1 MVAISCVDKY
11 PRNGQPNN
19 KHMSCVQGQM
29 LNVNGIGALL
39 RHLLNYTR
47 NYDRIEIMHCMALQS
62 RTTTKWNTDRT
73 SHPSKNYSENS
84 TLHPWYTQVNNACQM
99 GKECL
104 TPKRMVAMD
113 RASETHHEGTPRQKR
128 QTIDFAGGLLGT

>member
-19 KHMSCVQGQM
+19 KHMSCVQGQI

-47 NYDRIEIMHCMALQS
+47 NYDMIEIMHCMALQS

-73 SHPSKNYSENS
+73 SHPSKN
-84 TLHPWYTQVNNACQM
+84 L
-99 GKECL
+99 
-104 TPKRMVAMD
+104 
-113 RASETHHEGTPRQKR
+113 
-128 QTIDFAGGLLGT
+128 